1 MESKRKN
8 WIEYSR
14 IKALYTSLHFHIPKW
29 LRLPRLWCV
38 AWDLA
43 SPADIIRRAS
53 RVPPRGEGYL
63 GPYSAVRK
71 KKAGKNNRRAKRAE
85 QYSREGPRRHPFP
98 LPSQPFGW
106 LRSPN
111 FYAVSLRFFYH
122 FFPTAEPS
130 SRLYC
135 AAGWTTFSFPQ
146 PLGLICNEPKNRRA
160 LGTRM
165 AEPRLS
171 QRPGK
176 DEDG

>member
-14 IKALYTSLHFHIPKW
+14 IKALYTSLFPYPQMVKTSKAMMCS
-29 LRLPRLWCV
+29 LGPRLPRGHL
-38 AWDLA
+38 
-43 SPADIIRRAS
+43 IRRAS
-53 RVPPRGEGYL
+53 RVPSRGEGYL
-63 GPYSAVRK
+63 EPYSAVRK

-111 FYAVSLRFFYH
+111 FYAVSLSFFYH
-122 FFPTAEPS
+122 FFSTVEPS

-165 AEPRLS
+165 AEPRLT
-171 QRPGK
+171 QQPGK